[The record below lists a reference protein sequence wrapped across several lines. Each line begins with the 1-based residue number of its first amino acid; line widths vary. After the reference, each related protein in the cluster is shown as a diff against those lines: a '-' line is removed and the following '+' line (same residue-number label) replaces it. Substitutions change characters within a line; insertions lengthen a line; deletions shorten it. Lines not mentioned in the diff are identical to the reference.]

1 MKEVEIYVHVA
12 SNLTNLTEF
21 FYFYIAL
28 NLNCSGFLAVIQF
41 MNKLLWNLLFC
52 VLSCD
57 QMSLCA
63 YLSP

>member
-41 MNKLLWNLLFC
+41 MNKLL
-52 VLSCD
+52 
-57 QMSLCA
+57 
-63 YLSP
+63 